1 MEKLENLSFE
11 DILNNEVLVND
22 FVEEKHKDYNY
33 MDFIFDTIPNFT
45 NYEVDATRNLYNNIK
60 FKQIQE
66 IFEKVVNESPYENDT
81 CDYSFFL
88 NEPLQSLTFAEQYS
102 EEKKKE
108 EIFKKS
114 NTLKDAIEIIGFPI
128 EFYYNEDNKDYLK
141 IKSSMKN
148 YNNYNKNNVL
158 NKNNLWEPSI
168 YTITIDNTQQLNP
181 KMFNEF
187 INFCFKDGGIMKN
200 SIKLS
205 ILGIILNTKDSLI
218 LQRLG
223 ENTVLLKRLSKW
235 LRKEKNKPTTV
246 LTFLLEVLKYL
257 PISLLLIKQFRFQKV
272 INDILKIKTINEEIK
287 KSSKELL
294 KKWNTLNSAVQTS
307 NNTTNK
313 PVVINI
319 QGQEISDNSSNSD
332 NNKRSDLFDKIL
344 STKKP
349 QNVKSSSSNSE
360 KYNIDNG
367 NIIDKNSTAPKKLTI
382 NSKVNLNTTNNKSSP
397 ISTETPSENKEN
409 NEEILSDSALN
420 LDISSII
427 GPSPG
432 SVKRAAVENLNDSSS
447 KRFKPNSN
455 EESLHNITLT
465 KSQKPLVSIL
475 KKSNLKKGTTK
486 KSVSFKPDGTINQY
500 RLIYEDGRDLYSK
513 NKSSSPIE
521 NNSST
526 YTNSYE
532 LPLKLMEIPVY
543 YDRLISEEEKL
554 QEDVFLKKLRTS
566 DYILDKNILY
576 SPKEA
581 LNNKTQKNL
590 NLPLSKITHRLPLWS
605 NKLFLSLINKEI
617 TFEIMK
623 KPPNHHPNLKELY
636 QMQDLLRT
644 NEIIKFQIQDPR
656 KIDILKYKNRT
667 QYRLFTILRPI
678 YNSKIPKTSTPL
690 DYLYK
695 RLKSS
700 GIL

>member
-1 MEKLENLSFE
+1 M
-11 DILNNEVLVND
+11 
-22 FVEEKHKDYNY
+22 
-33 MDFIFDTIPNFT
+33 
-45 NYEVDATRNLYNNIK
+45 
-60 FKQIQE
+60 
-66 IFEKVVNESPYENDT
+66 
-81 CDYSFFL
+81 
-88 NEPLQSLTFAEQYS
+88 
-102 EEKKKE
+102 
-108 EIFKKS
+108 
-114 NTLKDAIEIIGFPI
+114 
-128 EFYYNEDNKDYLK
+128 
-141 IKSSMKN
+141 
-148 YNNYNKNNVL
+148 
-158 NKNNLWEPSI
+158 
-168 YTITIDNTQQLNP
+168 
-181 KMFNEF
+181 
-187 INFCFKDGGIMKN
+187 
-200 SIKLS
+200 
-205 ILGIILNTKDSLI
+205 
-218 LQRLG
+218 G

>member
-1 MEKLENLSFE
+1 M
-11 DILNNEVLVND
+11 
-22 FVEEKHKDYNY
+22 
-33 MDFIFDTIPNFT
+33 
-45 NYEVDATRNLYNNIK
+45 
-60 FKQIQE
+60 
-66 IFEKVVNESPYENDT
+66 
-81 CDYSFFL
+81 
-88 NEPLQSLTFAEQYS
+88 
-102 EEKKKE
+102 
-108 EIFKKS
+108 
-114 NTLKDAIEIIGFPI
+114 
-128 EFYYNEDNKDYLK
+128 
-141 IKSSMKN
+141 
-148 YNNYNKNNVL
+148 
-158 NKNNLWEPSI
+158 
-168 YTITIDNTQQLNP
+168 
-181 KMFNEF
+181 
-187 INFCFKDGGIMKN
+187 
-200 SIKLS
+200 
-205 ILGIILNTKDSLI
+205 
-218 LQRLG
+218 
-223 ENTVLLKRLSKW
+223 
-235 LRKEKNKPTTV
+235 
-246 LTFLLEVLKYL
+246 
-257 PISLLLIKQFRFQKV
+257 
-272 INDILKIKTINEEIK
+272 
-287 KSSKELL
+287 

-513 NKSSSPIE
+513 NKVI
-521 NNSST
+521 
-526 YTNSYE
+526 
-532 LPLKLMEIPVY
+532 
-543 YDRLISEEEKL
+543 
-554 QEDVFLKKLRTS
+554 
-566 DYILDKNILY
+566 
-576 SPKEA
+576 
-581 LNNKTQKNL
+581 
-590 NLPLSKITHRLPLWS
+590 
-605 NKLFLSLINKEI
+605 
-617 TFEIMK
+617 
-623 KPPNHHPNLKELY
+623 
-636 QMQDLLRT
+636 
-644 NEIIKFQIQDPR
+644 
-656 KIDILKYKNRT
+656 
-667 QYRLFTILRPI
+667 
-678 YNSKIPKTSTPL
+678 
-690 DYLYK
+690 
-695 RLKSS
+695 
-700 GIL
+700 